1 MPAYAAFGDQKY
13 LQPDSS
19 ATIVV
24 PDTGIYTVFEGETGP
39 GVTLYDCACIFC
51 SMERAGWNL
60 IIFILSV
67 HRFNPARAA
76 DSGLRRRRTAATATW
91 RSALSAMPRSGR
103 CLESCSGRCSGAPTT
118 GGFDASAAGRSRSTR
133 NARWRFTW
141 TVRAVST
148 RAVWKSAV
156 LSVN

>member
-19 ATIVV
+19 AAIVV
-24 PDTGIYTVFEGETGP
+24 PDTGIYTVFEGETDP
-39 GVTLYDCACIFC
+39 GGIFC

-103 CLESCSGRCSGAPTT
+103 CLEPCSGRCSGAPTT
-118 GGFDASAAGRSRSTR
+118 GGCGASVAGRSRSTR
-133 NARWRFTW
+133 NAHGSSRGR
-141 TVRAVST
+141 RE
-148 RAVWKSAV
+148 
-156 LSVN
+156 LSVPEQSGSPLY

>member
-19 ATIVV
+19 AAIVV
-24 PDTGIYTVFEGETGP
+24 PDTGIYTVFEGETDP
-39 GVTLYDCACIFC
+39 GIYFA

-103 CLESCSGRCSGAPTT
+103 CLEPCSGRCSGAPTT
-118 GGFDASAAGRSRSTR
+118 GGFGASAAGRSRSTR
-133 NARWRFTW
+133 NARWQFTW
-141 TVRAVST
+141 TARA
-148 RAVWKSAV
+148 
-156 LSVN
+156 SVPEQSGSPLY